1 MRNRKRFLD
10 NLARFP
16 LCQRDPVRFLLNLS
30 GFQGADMTTEEA
42 IEEIRS
48 KPVVSPWPVVGVVL
62 GLSKGATYDAIRR
75 GEIEVIE
82 VGRLK
87 KVITAPLRRK
97 LGIEA

>member
-1 MRNRKRFLD
+1 MTLYHTKHGGAIERNHNKLAEMND
-10 NLARFP
+10 NKGLP
-16 LCQRDPVRFLLNLS
+16 TV
-30 GFQGADMTTEEA
+30 EEA
-42 IEEIRS
+42 IAEIRT
-48 KPVVSPWPVVGVVL
+48 KPVVPPWPTVGVVL
-62 GLSKGATYDAIRR
+62 GLSRGATYDAIRR